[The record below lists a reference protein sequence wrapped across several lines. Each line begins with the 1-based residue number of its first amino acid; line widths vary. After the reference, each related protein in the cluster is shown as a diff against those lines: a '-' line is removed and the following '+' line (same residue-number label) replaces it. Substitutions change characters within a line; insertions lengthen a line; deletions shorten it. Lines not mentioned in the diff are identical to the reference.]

1 VRPSQLQRERR
12 GRPAA
17 ERELPC
23 GGAALR
29 PARRSDERPYGC
41 GPAPARASLRSSVS
55 GSVLPAFRAVFL
67 FRAARLKH
75 GTFSEIW
82 AGPWAGTARPE
93 INIGPGRPEIKRAG
107 PFRAW
112 AGPGQAARMYTY
124 MQDSQSSEG
133 CSKIYADTAFTSHQ
147 NHSRIWPHF
156 QLLGR
161 VAPDPIG
168 SAFDLARDVLA
179 CCCRVSARSPGN
191 RFLYPTRICS
201 RSWTGE
207 SSNPRENRLRCCRT
221 LTAAAGES
229 APRPHRG
236 PRKQPGRLSMFKGM
250 YSDV

>member
-161 VAPDPIG
+161 VAHLHLIR
-168 SAFDLARDVLA
+168 SALLSTWLGMFSLVVAESARGRLEIASCTQHGFARDLGPA
-179 CCCRVSARSPGN
+179 KAPTPAR
-191 RFLYPTRICS
+191 TVC
-201 RSWTGE
+201 
-207 SSNPRENRLRCCRT
+207 
-221 LTAAAGES
+221 AAAE
-229 APRPHRG
+229 R
-236 PRKQPGRLSMFKGM
+236 
-250 YSDV
+250 